1 MKEPAGLPVRAF
13 NPRFFSED
21 LAIVLLWTFATV
33 AMLYLSSAG
42 SLPVRAILAFP
53 AVLFIPGYAL
63 VSALFPGSHEIDG
76 IERVA
81 LSIGLSM
88 AVVPLLCLG
97 LNYTPTGIRLEPL
110 VLCLTVFII
119 IMVIIAGFRRCRMDA
134 EDQFTI
140 HWSQIVHGIISWLFP
155 PGSTVYDRVASVL
168 LITGVIAAALV
179 AVYVVVV
186 PKEGESF
193 TEFYLLGPNHLAA
206 DYPKEFVPG
215 KVLTITI
222 GIGNHEFAGV
232 TYFVEIFAVNQSA
245 GSVNG
250 QVIIDRMER
259 VGGYERSLAHNT
271 TQEDTVSFAVG
282 DTGFNQVR
290 FLLFRAP
297 PPPDTVKGPDRIH
310 ASYRDLRLWVKPVS
324 SGK

>member
-1 MKEPAGLPVRAF
+1 MKEPAGLLVRAL
-13 NPRFFSED
+13 NPRYFSGD
-21 LAIVLLWTFATV
+21 LAIVLIWTFGTV
-33 AMLYLSSAG
+33 AVLYLSSAG
-42 SLPVRAILAFP
+42 SLPARAFLAFP
-53 AVLFIPGYAL
+53 VVLFIPGYAF

-76 IERVA
+76 IERLA

-119 IMVIIAGFRRCRMDA
+119 VMVIIAGFRRGQLEKD
-134 EDQFTI
+134 DQFAI
-140 HWSQIVHGIISWLFP
+140 HWSEMVQGIISWLFA
-155 PGSTVYDRVASVL
+155 PGSTVYDRVVSVL
-168 LITGVIAAALV
+168 LILGVIAAALA

-186 PKEGESF
+186 PKEGERY

-206 DYPKEFVPG
+206 GYPKEFVPG
-215 KVLTITI
+215 RVLNITI

-232 TYFVEIFAVNQSA
+232 TYFIEIFAVNQSV
-245 GSVNG
+245 GNVNG
-250 QVIIDRMER
+250 PVIIDRMER
-259 VGGYERSLAHNT
+259 IGGYERSLAHNT
-271 TQEDTVSFAVG
+271 SQEDTVTFTVG
-282 DTGFNQVR
+282 DAGFNQVR
-290 FLLFRAP
+290 FLMFRAP
-297 PPPDTVKGPDRIH
+297 PPPDTVKGPERIH